1 MEIASI
7 IGLACFIAAC
17 FLAALTGALFRPGD
31 WYERL
36 KKPSWRP
43 PNRLFAPVWTALYL
57 MIAVAGWL
65 IWRKAG
71 FAGAG
76 LPLAV
81 YALQLILNAAWS
93 PLFFGLHRPDLGF
106 IDIVLVWV
114 SIIATIVLFYPIH
127 VVAALLLVPYLCV
140 GYVRHRAEFRR
151 VAAEFGGVA
160 ASITVRRRYRATAT
174 SPTARPSPEPGARRS
189 LERAGDIRRDPPS
202 IEFSGLRRHALVI
215 DKAAVKRP
223 RVKGHVIAQGFEGR
237 VRIGI
242 APGHIAQRFAVHEDI
257 EVDRFALPFAECAPA
272 RRL

>member
-1 MEIASI
+1 MDIASI
-7 IGLACFIAAC
+7 IGLAGFIAAS
-17 FLAALTGALFRPGD
+17 FLAALMGALFRPGE

-65 IWRKAG
+65 IWRRAG

-106 IDIVLVWV
+106 IDIVLVCV

-127 VVAALLLVPYLCV
+127 VVAALLLVPHLAWV
-140 GYVRHRAEFRR
+140 SF
-151 VAAEFGGVA
+151 
-160 ASITVRRRYRATAT
+160 ATA
-174 SPTARPSPEPGARRS
+174 
-189 LERAGDIRRDPPS
+189 LN
-202 IEFSGLRRHALVI
+202 
-215 DKAAVKRP
+215 
-223 RVKGHVIAQGFEGR
+223 
-237 VRIGI
+237 
-242 APGHIAQRFAVHEDI
+242 FAVWRLNS
-257 EVDRFALPFAECAPA
+257 VASPPA
-272 RRL
+272 